1 VLAAAWQVRRGNYTE
16 PLLFVLFAHLALLA
30 IRHVPIFTIAVAPM
44 LAAAVDAGLRHLPAA
59 PVAAWLRNGAA
70 RLDRIV
76 QDTSQTDA
84 IGRWHLVSL
93 AGVAATGFSALL
105 TKNNEMTG
113 DRLMLHMSAAP
124 AFALGAVAITL
135 FWAHRNR
142 FAAADW
148 SRLTSAGTW
157 AVPLRKLFF
166 WLGVALTVP
175 TMVSIVA
182 AMFPLFGADG
192 QQDLFRIHRCCAPLL
207 AAAGLLFAYFA
218 AVTWRERSS
227 D

>member
-1 VLAAAWQVRRGNYTE
+1 
-16 PLLFVLFAHLALLA
+16 
-30 IRHVPIFTIAVAPM
+30 
-44 LAAAVDAGLRHLPAA
+44 
-59 PVAAWLRNGAA
+59 
-70 RLDRIV
+70 
-76 QDTSQTDA
+76 
-84 IGRWHLVSL
+84 
-93 AGVAATGFSALL
+93 
-105 TKNNEMTG
+105 
-113 DRLMLHMSAAP
+113 MSAAP